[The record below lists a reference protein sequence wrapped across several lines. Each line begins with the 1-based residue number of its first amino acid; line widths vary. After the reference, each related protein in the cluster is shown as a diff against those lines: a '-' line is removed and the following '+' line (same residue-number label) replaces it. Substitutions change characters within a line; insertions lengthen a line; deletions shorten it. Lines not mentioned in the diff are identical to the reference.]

1 MDRWKLAA
9 RGLAAVVIA
18 TVACAGGAA
27 QKAAKHK
34 EAAQPAAQEQ
44 PAAPATPGNTMGYGV
59 RMGGFFTDQHKQA
72 ARRSFAQYFG
82 KNKTCPKD
90 MEREGKTCRALVKGH
105 YWAVGQ
111 SLQKAVETYPVPDE
125 VLEHLPKAPDG
136 YEYVRAGED
145 ILLMSKG
152 IHLVVDV
159 MQDVVA

>member
-1 MDRWKLAA
+1 MDRRKFPA
-9 RGLAAVVIA
+9 RALAAVAIA
-18 TVACAGGAA
+18 AFACTAGAA
-27 QKAAKHK
+27 QKAAK
-34 EAAQPAAQEQ
+34 EQETSAAPPPPPAAN
-44 PAAPATPGNTMGYGV
+44 AMGYGV
-59 RMGGFFTDQHKQA
+59 KIGGYFTPQHKDA
-72 ARRSFAQYFG
+72 AKKSFAQYFA

-105 YWAVGQ
+105 YWMAGQ
-111 SLQKAVETYPVPDE
+111 TLQAAVETFALPDE
-125 VLEHLPKAPDG
+125 VISRLPPAPPG